1 MVQQDQPVKVKL
13 TQLSYGA
20 GEQEKEERQEV
31 ASVSSPLHVFASE
44 HAIFVPGVSKAVRD
58 TYKADPD
65 MGDSA
70 SPLVHL
76 PAKGRETSQLPT
88 AGRQPADSTPSA
100 CSVRDDASGLSLYP
114 RGGSVS
120 DSASCLPGP
129 ASSLSLALDESRCFS
144 AHLHRCLDAG
154 CGQLSAFCSV
164 IPVLSPQMQPCC

>member
-44 HAIFVPGVSKAVRD
+44 HAIFVPGVSKAGRD

-65 MGDSA
+65 MGDGA

-100 CSVRDDASGLSLYP
+100 CSVRDDASGLSLCP